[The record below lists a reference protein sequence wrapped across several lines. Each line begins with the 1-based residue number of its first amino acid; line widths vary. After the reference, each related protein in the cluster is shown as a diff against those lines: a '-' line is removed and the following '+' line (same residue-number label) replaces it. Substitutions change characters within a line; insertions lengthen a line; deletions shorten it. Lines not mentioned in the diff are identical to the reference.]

1 MNPRR
6 FLIVVVAVCALMVFC
21 ASYESNAEQSS
32 VAPSPQMRKDVPYHS
47 GGDYKPEATATNR
60 AQVTPVAD
68 HNAYPQVPL
77 AKIEILPSAITI
89 SGSHYNQRLV
99 VEGTF
104 TDGHQEDLTSQA
116 ALTSSNPKVAR
127 INNDFAMAEGDGQ
140 ATVTATVKGR
150 RASVP
155 FKIEDFT
162 APAVWSFRND
172 VQPVLTKMGCN
183 SGPCH
188 GAAAGKNGFKLT
200 LRGYDPDIDY
210 MTLTHQALAR
220 RTERLEP
227 AKSLILLKPTLSIP
241 HGGGRRFAVDS
252 PEYRV
257 VSGWIAQGMPAP
269 LNSDARVTQ
278 IDVLPQE
285 ASLRPGAEQQLA
297 VTATFSDGR
306 KEDVTRWA
314 KYDSGNEGVATVD
327 NYGHVIMH
335 SFGEA
340 PVTVWYQSHVTF
352 SRLRIPYP
360 YKLEEA
366 VFQNAPRHSY
376 IDDDIL
382 HHLGVLHI
390 PPSPPAGDTEFIRR
404 AYLDSAGILPT
415 PAEVEQFLKDP
426 APDKRDR
433 LIDAI
438 MK

>member
-6 FLIVVVAVCALMVFC
+6 FLLVVVSVCALMVFC
-21 ASYESNAEQSS
+21 ASTDQTRNSRRSHRPRRCAR
-32 VAPSPQMRKDVPYHS
+32 MLPYHS
-47 GGDYKPEATATNR
+47 GGDYKPEATATNK

-116 ALTSSNPKVAR
+116 TLTSSNPKVAH

-200 LRGYDPDIDY
+200 LRGYDPRHRLHDLDPSGPGPAHR
-210 MTLTHQALAR
+210 THGAR
-220 RTERLEP
+220 Q
-227 AKSLILLKPTLSIP
+227 K
-241 HGGGRRFAVDS
+241 FD
-252 PEYRV
+252 
-257 VSGWIAQGMPAP
+257 
-269 LNSDARVTQ
+269 
-278 IDVLPQE
+278 
-285 ASLRPGAEQQLA
+285 
-297 VTATFSDGR
+297 
-306 KEDVTRWA
+306 
-314 KYDSGNEGVATVD
+314 
-327 NYGHVIMH
+327 
-335 SFGEA
+335 
-340 PVTVWYQSHVTF
+340 
-352 SRLRIPYP
+352 
-360 YKLEEA
+360 
-366 VFQNAPRHSY
+366 
-376 IDDDIL
+376 
-382 HHLGVLHI
+382 
-390 PPSPPAGDTEFIRR
+390 
-404 AYLDSAGILPT
+404 
-415 PAEVEQFLKDP
+415 PAEAHAHHPPRRRKAL
-426 APDKRDR
+426 RG
-433 LIDAI
+433 
-438 MK
+438 